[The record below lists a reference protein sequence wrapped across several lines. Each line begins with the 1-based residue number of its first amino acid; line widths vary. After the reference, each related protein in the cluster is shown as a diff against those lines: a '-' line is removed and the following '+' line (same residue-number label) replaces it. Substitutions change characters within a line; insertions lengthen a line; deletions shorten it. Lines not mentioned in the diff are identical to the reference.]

1 MKSEISSNKSSNS
14 TGNSSK
20 NENFNNFLEDMCI
33 YSNIM
38 EMEMEIEENQDKIN
52 DLARKKYSVI
62 KNIHPN
68 VNDDKEKFY
77 HNTLSNLVSKVY
89 DKNYSNYE
97 DEKIPSICNGRI
109 DLLWIY
115 VNSTDPESIKNFEK
129 YSVITNTRRYSNR
142 FRENGSFLFSMRS
155 LLKNLKFI
163 KDYWIDLASQSQI
176 SSFINYKVNSDGE
189 YELIYDNNY
198 ENISDSDKKKCIS

>member
-1 MKSEISSNKSSNS
+1 M
-14 TGNSSK
+14 
-20 NENFNNFLEDMCI
+20 
-33 YSNIM
+33 
-38 EMEMEIEENQDKIN
+38 
-52 DLARKKYSVI
+52 
-62 KNIHPN
+62 
-68 VNDDKEKFY
+68 
-77 HNTLSNLVSKVY
+77 SKVY

-115 VNSTDPESIKNFEK
+115 VNSTDPEWIKNFEK
-129 YSVITNTRRYSNR
+129 YSGITRRYSNR
-142 FRENGSFLFSMRS
+142 FRENGSFLFSMRI
-155 LLKNLKFI
+155 LFKNLKFI